1 MIETKEFETE
11 SKQLLNL
18 MINSIYTNKEIF
30 LRELISNAS
39 DAIDKYKYIS
49 LNSKGKYPQK
59 DYEINLALD
68 KKARIITISD
78 NGLGMNKDDLINDL
92 GTIAKSGSKDFVT
105 KFAKATKAATDAK
118 KDDAK
123 KDEQKDAELNII
135 GQFGVGFY
143 SAFMVSKKIDVITK
157 KYDSDKGY
165 KFSSDGVKTY
175 TIEEDNSLKDSGTT
189 IVLYLKDDTDN
200 EDYGN
205 YLEEFTIEDLIK
217 KYSDYIRYPIK
228 MNVTTQKPKLDKDGK
243 EIKDQYDDVVENKT
257 LNSMIPLWKKNKK
270 DVTDEEL
277 NSFYKSKFG
286 DYEDPFASL
295 FINVDGVI
303 SYNALVYIPS
313 HAPYNL
319 YSENYEKGLYL
330 YSKGIFIKEKCKELV
345 PDYLKFIKGVVDSE
359 DFDLNIS
366 REMLQ
371 NSPVLRR
378 INDNIEKKVIEKL
391 KDIESTD
398 FNKYVNFYKNF
409 GDHIKF
415 GIYSSYGQK
424 KDLLV
429 DLLVFHSLNS
439 KDDEFITLKQYKDKM
454 VKDQKNIYYVSGKSL
469 DAIKLLPQLEK
480 YRKQGIDVLFLTEN
494 IDEFALTMMKDYAK
508 VEFKN
513 ITNESSESMST
524 EEKDKITTL
533 EATNKRIIDDLTESL
548 KGKVD
553 KVTFSTKLVDSPVCI
568 TTKDNYSLNMEE
580 TLKNDPSNKNN
591 PDMYKA
597 TKVLEI
603 NPEHELFKAISTLT
617 NDDDI
622 KKYGSILYDE
632 AMLLEGLDVE
642 DKAGFVK
649 NLNELMLKNI
659 KK

>member
-1 MIETKEFETE
+1 MKEVKEFETE

-30 LRELISNAS
+30 LRELVSNAS
-39 DAIDKYKYIS
+39 DAIDKYKYIA
-49 LNSKGKYPQK
+49 LNSNNKYPLK
-59 DYEINLALD
+59 DFSIDISYD
-68 KKARIITISD
+68 KEKRTITIKD
-78 NGLGMNKDDLINDL
+78 NGVGMNKEDLINDL
-92 GTIAKSGSKDFVT
+92 GTIARSGSKDFVN
-105 KFAKATKAATDAK
+105 KFSNAK
-118 KDDAK
+118 KELDKEK
-123 KDEQKDAELNII
+123 KENNQEDLNII

-143 SAFMVSKKIDVITK
+143 SAFMVAKNITVLTK
-157 KYDSDKGY
+157 KYDSNEGF
-165 KFSSDGVKTY
+165 KFESDGVKTY
-175 TIEEDNSLKDSGTT
+175 TIESNDTLKDSGTEIILT
-189 IVLYLKDDTDN
+189 LKDNTDT
-200 EDYGN
+200 EDYDK
-205 YLEEFTIEDLIK
+205 YLNDYEIEELIK

-228 MNVTTQKPKLDKDGK
+228 MEVTTKKEKLDKDGK
-243 EIKDQYDDVVENKT
+243 PIEGEYEDVKEVKT
-257 LNSMIPLWKKNKK
+257 LNSMVPLWKKNKK

-277 NSFYKSKFG
+277 ANFYKSKFN
-286 DYEDPFASL
+286 DYSDPLASL

-303 SYNALVYIPS
+303 SYNALVFIPS

-319 YSENYEKGLYL
+319 YSENYEKGLDL

-391 KDIESTD
+391 KDIEDTD
-398 FNKYVNFYKNF
+398 FKKYIEFFKNF

-415 GIYSSYGQK
+415 GIYSSFGAK
-424 KDLLV
+424 KELLEDLLI
-429 DLLVFHSLNS
+429 FHSLNS
-439 KDDEFITLKQYKDKM
+439 KDDEFITLKQYKEKM
-454 VKDQKNIYYVSGKSL
+454 KEGQKEIYYVSGKSL
-469 DAIKLLPQLEK
+469 EAIKLLPQLEK
-480 YRKQGIDVLFLTEN
+480 YRKLGIDVLLLTQN
-494 IDEFALTMMKDYAK
+494 IDEFALSMMKDYQK

-513 ITNESSESMST
+513 ITNESSEDLSN
-524 EEKDKITTL
+524 EEKDKISTL
-533 EATNKRIIDDLTESL
+533 EAENKRVLDDLGESL

-580 TLKNDPSNKNN
+580 TLKNDPNNKENKVL
-591 PDMYKA
+591 YKA

-603 NPEHELFKAISTLT
+603 NPDHELFKAISKLT

-622 KKYGSILYDE
+622 KKYGALLYDE
-632 AMLLEGLDVE
+632 AMLLEGFDVE
-642 DKAGFVK
+642 DKSAFVK
-649 NLNELMLKNI
+649 NLNDLMLKNI
-659 KK
+659 NK

>member
-1 MIETKEFETE
+1 MKEVKEFETE

-30 LRELISNAS
+30 LRELVSNAS
-39 DAIDKYKYIS
+39 DAIDKYKYIA
-49 LNSKGKYPQK
+49 LNSNNKYPLK
-59 DYEINLALD
+59 DFSIDISYD
-68 KKARIITISD
+68 KEKRTITIKD
-78 NGLGMNKDDLINDL
+78 NGVGMNKEDLINDL
-92 GTIAKSGSKDFVT
+92 GTIARSGSKDFVN
-105 KFAKATKAATDAK
+105 KFSNAK
-118 KDDAK
+118 KELDKEK
-123 KDEQKDAELNII
+123 KENNQEDLNII

-143 SAFMVSKKIDVITK
+143 SAFMVAKNITVLTK
-157 KYDSDKGY
+157 KYDSNEGF
-165 KFSSDGVKTY
+165 KFESDGVKTY
-175 TIEEDNSLKDSGTT
+175 TIESNDTLKDSGTEIILT
-189 IVLYLKDDTDN
+189 LKDNTDT
-200 EDYGN
+200 EDYDK
-205 YLEEFTIEDLIK
+205 YLNDYEIEELIK

-228 MNVTTQKPKLDKDGK
+228 MEVTTKKEKLDKDGK
-243 EIKDQYDDVVENKT
+243 PIEGEYEDVKEVKT
-257 LNSMIPLWKKNKK
+257 LNSMVPLWKKNKK

-277 NSFYKSKFG
+277 ANFYKSKFN
-286 DYEDPFASL
+286 DYSDPLASL

-303 SYNALVYIPS
+303 SYNALVFIPS

-319 YSENYEKGLYL
+319 YSENYEKGLDL

-391 KDIESTD
+391 KDIEDTD
-398 FNKYVNFYKNF
+398 FKKYIEFFKNF

-415 GIYSSYGQK
+415 GIYSSFGAK
-424 KDLLV
+424 KELLEDLLI
-429 DLLVFHSLNS
+429 FHSLNS
-439 KDDEFITLKQYKDKM
+439 KDDEFITLKQYKKKM
-454 VKDQKNIYYVSGKSL
+454 KEGQKEIYYVSGKSL
-469 DAIKLLPQLEK
+469 EAIKLLPQLEK
-480 YRKQGIDVLFLTEN
+480 YRKLGIDVLLLTQN
-494 IDEFALTMMKDYAK
+494 IDEFALSMMKDYQK

-513 ITNESSESMST
+513 ITNESSEDLST
-524 EEKDKITTL
+524 EEKDKISTL
-533 EATNKRIIDDLTESL
+533 EAENKRVLDDLGESL

-580 TLKNDPSNKNN
+580 TLKNDPNNKENK
-591 PDMYKA
+591 DLYKA

-603 NPEHELFKAISTLT
+603 NPDHELFKAISKLT

-622 KKYGSILYDE
+622 KKYGALLYDE
-632 AMLLEGLDVE
+632 AMLLEGFDVE
-642 DKAGFVK
+642 DKSAFVK
-649 NLNELMLKNI
+649 NLNDLMLKNI
-659 KK
+659 NK

>member
-1 MIETKEFETE
+1 MKEVKEFETE

-30 LRELISNAS
+30 LRELVSNAN
-39 DAIDKYKYIS
+39 DAIDKYKYIA
-49 LNSKGKYPQK
+49 LNSNNKYPLK
-59 DYEINLALD
+59 DFSIDISYD
-68 KKARIITISD
+68 KEKRTITIKD
-78 NGLGMNKDDLINDL
+78 NGVGMNKEDLINDL
-92 GTIAKSGSKDFVT
+92 GTIARSGSKDFVN
-105 KFAKATKAATDAK
+105 KFSNAK
-118 KDDAK
+118 KELDKEK
-123 KDEQKDAELNII
+123 KENNQEDLNII

-143 SAFMVSKKIDVITK
+143 SAFMVAKNITVLTK
-157 KYDSDKGY
+157 KYDSNEGF
-165 KFSSDGVKTY
+165 KFESDGVKTY
-175 TIEEDNSLKDSGTT
+175 TIESNDTLKDSGTEIILT
-189 IVLYLKDDTDN
+189 LKDNTDT
-200 EDYGN
+200 EDYDK
-205 YLEEFTIEDLIK
+205 YLNDYEIEELIK

-228 MNVTTQKPKLDKDGK
+228 MEVTTKKEKLDKDGK
-243 EIKDQYDDVVENKT
+243 PIEGEYEDVKEVKT
-257 LNSMIPLWKKNKK
+257 LNSMVPLWKKNKK

-277 NSFYKSKFG
+277 ANFYKSKFN
-286 DYEDPFASL
+286 DYSDPLASL

-303 SYNALVYIPS
+303 SYNALVFIPS

-319 YSENYEKGLYL
+319 YSENYEKGLDL

-391 KDIESTD
+391 KDIEDTD
-398 FNKYVNFYKNF
+398 FKKYIEFFKNF

-415 GIYSSYGQK
+415 GIYSSFGAK
-424 KDLLV
+424 KELLEDLLI
-429 DLLVFHSLNS
+429 FHSLNS
-439 KDDEFITLKQYKDKM
+439 KDDEFITLKQYKEKM
-454 VKDQKNIYYVSGKSL
+454 KEGQKEIYYVSGKSL
-469 DAIKLLPQLEK
+469 EAIKLLPQLEK
-480 YRKQGIDVLFLTEN
+480 YRKLGIDVLLLTQN
-494 IDEFALTMMKDYAK
+494 IDEFALSMMKDYQK

-513 ITNESSESMST
+513 ITNESSEDLSN
-524 EEKDKITTL
+524 EEKDKISTL
-533 EATNKRIIDDLTESL
+533 EAENKRVLDDLGESL

-580 TLKNDPSNKNN
+580 TLKNDPNNKENK
-591 PDMYKA
+591 DLYKA

-603 NPEHELFKAISTLT
+603 NPDHELFKAISKLT

-622 KKYGSILYDE
+622 KKYGALLYDE
-632 AMLLEGLDVE
+632 AMLLEGFDVE
-642 DKAGFVK
+642 DKSAFVK
-649 NLNELMLKNI
+649 NLNDLMLKNI
-659 KK
+659 NK

>member
-1 MIETKEFETE
+1 MKEVKEFETE

-30 LRELISNAS
+30 LRELVSNAS
-39 DAIDKYKYIS
+39 DAIDKYKYIA
-49 LNSKGKYPQK
+49 LNSNNKYPLK
-59 DYEINLALD
+59 DFSIDISYD
-68 KKARIITISD
+68 KEKRTITIKD
-78 NGLGMNKDDLINDL
+78 NGVGMNKEDLINDL
-92 GTIAKSGSKDFVT
+92 GTIARSGSKDFVN
-105 KFAKATKAATDAK
+105 KFSNAK
-118 KDDAK
+118 KELDKEK
-123 KDEQKDAELNII
+123 KENNEEDLNII

-143 SAFMVSKKIDVITK
+143 SAFMVAKNITVLTK
-157 KYDSDKGY
+157 KYDSNEGF
-165 KFSSDGVKTY
+165 KFESDGVKTY
-175 TIEEDNSLKDSGTT
+175 TIESNDTLKDSGTEIILT
-189 IVLYLKDDTDN
+189 LKDNTDT
-200 EDYGN
+200 EDYDK
-205 YLEEFTIEDLIK
+205 YLNDYEIEELIK

-228 MNVTTQKPKLDKDGK
+228 MEVTTKKEKLDKDGK
-243 EIKDQYDDVVENKT
+243 PIEGEYEDVKEVKT
-257 LNSMIPLWKKNKK
+257 LNSMVPLWKKNKK

-277 NSFYKSKFG
+277 ANFYKSKFN
-286 DYEDPFASL
+286 DYSDPLASL

-303 SYNALVYIPS
+303 SYNALVFIPS

-319 YSENYEKGLYL
+319 YSENYEKGLDL

-391 KDIESTD
+391 KDIEDTD
-398 FNKYVNFYKNF
+398 FKKYIEFFKNF

-415 GIYSSYGQK
+415 GIYSSFGAK
-424 KDLLV
+424 KELLEDLLI
-429 DLLVFHSLNS
+429 FHSLNS
-439 KDDEFITLKQYKDKM
+439 KDDEFITLKQYKEKM
-454 VKDQKNIYYVSGKSL
+454 KEGQKEIYYVSGKSL
-469 DAIKLLPQLEK
+469 EAIKLLPQLEK
-480 YRKQGIDVLFLTEN
+480 YRKLGIDVLLLTQN
-494 IDEFALTMMKDYAK
+494 IDEFALSMMKDYQK

-513 ITNESSESMST
+513 ITNESSEDLSN
-524 EEKDKITTL
+524 EEKDKISTL
-533 EATNKRIIDDLTESL
+533 EAENKRVLDDLGESL

-580 TLKNDPSNKNN
+580 TLKNDPNNKENKVL
-591 PDMYKA
+591 YKA

-603 NPEHELFKAISTLT
+603 NPDHELFKAISKLT

-622 KKYGSILYDE
+622 KKYGALLYDE
-632 AMLLEGLDVE
+632 AMLLEGFDVE
-642 DKAGFVK
+642 DKSAFVK
-649 NLNELMLKNI
+649 NLNDLMLKNI
-659 KK
+659 NK

>member
-1 MIETKEFETE
+1 MKEVKEFETE

-30 LRELISNAS
+30 LRELVSNAS
-39 DAIDKYKYIS
+39 DAIDKYKYIA
-49 LNSKGKYPQK
+49 LNSNNKYPLK
-59 DYEINLALD
+59 DFSIDISYD
-68 KKARIITISD
+68 KEKRTITIKD
-78 NGLGMNKDDLINDL
+78 NGVGMNKEDLINDL
-92 GTIAKSGSKDFVT
+92 GTIARSGSKDFVN
-105 KFAKATKAATDAK
+105 KFSNAK
-118 KDDAK
+118 KELDKEK
-123 KDEQKDAELNII
+123 KENNQEDLNII

-143 SAFMVSKKIDVITK
+143 SAFMVAKNITVLTK
-157 KYDSDKGY
+157 KYDSDEGF
-165 KFSSDGVKTY
+165 KFESDGVKTY
-175 TIEEDNSLKDSGTT
+175 TIESNDTLKDSGTEIILT
-189 IVLYLKDDTDN
+189 LKDNTDT
-200 EDYGN
+200 EDYDK
-205 YLEEFTIEDLIK
+205 YLNDYEIEELIK

-228 MNVTTQKPKLDKDGK
+228 MEVTTKKEKLDKDGK
-243 EIKDQYDDVVENKT
+243 PIEGEYEDVKEVKT
-257 LNSMIPLWKKNKK
+257 LNSMVPLWKKNKK

-277 NSFYKSKFG
+277 ANFYKSKFN
-286 DYEDPFASL
+286 DYSDPLASL

-303 SYNALVYIPS
+303 SYNALVFIPS

-319 YSENYEKGLYL
+319 YSENYEKGLDL

-391 KDIESTD
+391 KDIEDTD
-398 FNKYVNFYKNF
+398 FKKYIEFFKNF

-415 GIYSSYGQK
+415 GIYSSFGAK
-424 KDLLV
+424 KELLEDLLI
-429 DLLVFHSLNS
+429 FHSLNS
-439 KDDEFITLKQYKDKM
+439 KDDEFITLKQYKKKM
-454 VKDQKNIYYVSGKSL
+454 KEGQKEIYYVSGKSL
-469 DAIKLLPQLEK
+469 EAIKLLPQLEK
-480 YRKQGIDVLFLTEN
+480 YRKLGIDVLLLTQN
-494 IDEFALTMMKDYAK
+494 IDEFALSMMKDYQK

-513 ITNESSESMST
+513 ITNESSEDLST
-524 EEKDKITTL
+524 EEKDKISTL
-533 EATNKRIIDDLTESL
+533 EAENKRVLDDLGESL

-580 TLKNDPSNKNN
+580 TLKNDPNNKENK
-591 PDMYKA
+591 DLYKA

-603 NPEHELFKAISTLT
+603 NPDHELFKAISKLT

-622 KKYGSILYDE
+622 KKYGALLYDE
-632 AMLLEGLDVE
+632 AMLLEGFDVE
-642 DKAGFVK
+642 DKSAFVK
-649 NLNELMLKNI
+649 NLNDLMLKNI
-659 KK
+659 NK

>member
-1 MIETKEFETE
+1 MKEVKEFETE

-30 LRELISNAS
+30 LRELVSNAS
-39 DAIDKYKYIS
+39 DAIDKYKYIA
-49 LNSKGKYPQK
+49 LNSNNKYPLK
-59 DYEINLALD
+59 DFSIDISYD
-68 KKARIITISD
+68 KEKRTITIKD
-78 NGLGMNKDDLINDL
+78 NGVGMNKEDLINDL
-92 GTIAKSGSKDFVT
+92 GTIARSGSKDFVN
-105 KFAKATKAATDAK
+105 KFSNAK
-118 KDDAK
+118 KELDKEK
-123 KDEQKDAELNII
+123 KENNQEDLNII

-143 SAFMVSKKIDVITK
+143 SAFMVAKNITVLTK
-157 KYDSDKGY
+157 KYDSNEGF
-165 KFSSDGVKTY
+165 KFESDGVKTY
-175 TIEEDNSLKDSGTT
+175 TIESNDTLKDSGTEIILT
-189 IVLYLKDDTDN
+189 LKDNTDT
-200 EDYGN
+200 EDYDK
-205 YLEEFTIEDLIK
+205 YLNDYEIEELIK

-228 MNVTTQKPKLDKDGK
+228 MEVTTKKEKLDKDGK
-243 EIKDQYDDVVENKT
+243 PIEGEYEDVKEVKT
-257 LNSMIPLWKKNKK
+257 LNSMVPLWKKNKK

-277 NSFYKSKFG
+277 ANFYKSKFN
-286 DYEDPFASL
+286 DYSDPLASL

-303 SYNALVYIPS
+303 SYNALVFIPS

-319 YSENYEKGLYL
+319 YSENYEKGLDL

-391 KDIESTD
+391 KDIEDTD
-398 FNKYVNFYKNF
+398 FKKYIEFFKNF

-415 GIYSSYGQK
+415 GIYSSFGAK
-424 KDLLV
+424 KELLEDLLI
-429 DLLVFHSLNS
+429 FHSLNS
-439 KDDEFITLKQYKDKM
+439 KDDEFITLKQYKEKM
-454 VKDQKNIYYVSGKSL
+454 KEGQKEIYYVSGKSL
-469 DAIKLLPQLEK
+469 EAIKLLPQLEK
-480 YRKQGIDVLFLTEN
+480 YRKLGIDVLLLTQN
-494 IDEFALTMMKDYAK
+494 IDEFALSMMKDYQK

-513 ITNESSESMST
+513 ITNESSEDLSN
-524 EEKDKITTL
+524 EEKDKISTL
-533 EATNKRIIDDLTESL
+533 EAENKRVLDDLGESL

-580 TLKNDPSNKNN
+580 TLKNDPNNKENK
-591 PDMYKA
+591 DLYKA

-603 NPEHELFKAISTLT
+603 NPDHELFKAISKLT

-622 KKYGSILYDE
+622 KKYGALLYDE
-632 AMLLEGLDVE
+632 AMLLEGFDVE
-642 DKAGFVK
+642 DKSAFVK
-649 NLNELMLKNI
+649 NLNDLMLKNI
-659 KK
+659 NK

>member
-1 MIETKEFETE
+1 MKEVKEFETE

-30 LRELISNAS
+30 LRELVSNAS
-39 DAIDKYKYIS
+39 DAIDKYKYIA
-49 LNSKGKYPQK
+49 LNSNNKYPLK
-59 DYEINLALD
+59 DFSIDISYD
-68 KKARIITISD
+68 KEKRTITIKD
-78 NGLGMNKDDLINDL
+78 NGVGMNKEDLINDL
-92 GTIAKSGSKDFVT
+92 GTIARSGSKDFVN
-105 KFAKATKAATDAK
+105 KFSNAK
-118 KDDAK
+118 KELDKEK
-123 KDEQKDAELNII
+123 KENNEEDLNII

-143 SAFMVSKKIDVITK
+143 SAFMVAKNITVLTK
-157 KYDSDKGY
+157 KYDSNEGF
-165 KFSSDGVKTY
+165 KFESDGVKTY
-175 TIEEDNSLKDSGTT
+175 TIESNDTLKDSGTEIILT
-189 IVLYLKDDTDN
+189 LKDNTDT
-200 EDYGN
+200 EDYDK
-205 YLEEFTIEDLIK
+205 YLNDYEIEELIK

-228 MNVTTQKPKLDKDGK
+228 MEVTTKKEKLDKDGK
-243 EIKDQYDDVVENKT
+243 PIEGEYEDVKEVKT
-257 LNSMIPLWKKNKK
+257 LNSMVPLWKKNKK

-277 NSFYKSKFG
+277 ANFYKSKFN
-286 DYEDPFASL
+286 DYSDPLASL

-303 SYNALVYIPS
+303 SYNALVFIPS

-319 YSENYEKGLYL
+319 YSENYEKGLDL

-391 KDIESTD
+391 KDIEDTD
-398 FNKYVNFYKNF
+398 FKKYIEFFKNF

-415 GIYSSYGQK
+415 GIYSSFGAK
-424 KDLLV
+424 KELLEDLLI
-429 DLLVFHSLNS
+429 FHSLNS
-439 KDDEFITLKQYKDKM
+439 KDDEFITLKQYKEKM
-454 VKDQKNIYYVSGKSL
+454 KEGQKEIYYVSGKSL
-469 DAIKLLPQLEK
+469 EAIKLLPQLEK
-480 YRKQGIDVLFLTEN
+480 YRKLGIDVLLLTQN
-494 IDEFALTMMKDYAK
+494 IDEFALSMMKDYQK

-513 ITNESSESMST
+513 ITNESSEDLST
-524 EEKDKITTL
+524 EEKDKISTL
-533 EATNKRIIDDLTESL
+533 EAENKRVLDDLGESL

-580 TLKNDPSNKNN
+580 TLKNDPNNKENK
-591 PDMYKA
+591 DLYKA

-603 NPEHELFKAISTLT
+603 NPDHELFKAISKLT

-622 KKYGSILYDE
+622 KKYGALLYDE
-632 AMLLEGLDVE
+632 AMLLEGFDVE
-642 DKAGFVK
+642 DKSAFVK
-649 NLNELMLKNI
+649 NLNDLMLKNI
-659 KK
+659 NK

>member
-1 MIETKEFETE
+1 MKEVKEFETE

-30 LRELISNAS
+30 LRELVSNAS
-39 DAIDKYKYIS
+39 DAIDKYKYIA
-49 LNSKGKYPQK
+49 LNSNNKYPLK
-59 DYEINLALD
+59 DFSIDISYD
-68 KKARIITISD
+68 KEKRTITIKD
-78 NGLGMNKDDLINDL
+78 NGVGMNKEDLINDL
-92 GTIAKSGSKDFVT
+92 GTIARSGSKDFVN
-105 KFAKATKAATDAK
+105 KFSNAK
-118 KDDAK
+118 KELDKEK
-123 KDEQKDAELNII
+123 KENNQEDLNII

-143 SAFMVSKKIDVITK
+143 SAFMVAKNITVLTK
-157 KYDSDKGY
+157 KYDSDEGF
-165 KFSSDGVKTY
+165 KFESDGVKTY
-175 TIEEDNSLKDSGTT
+175 TIESNDTLKDSGTEIILT
-189 IVLYLKDDTDN
+189 LKDNTDT
-200 EDYGN
+200 EDYDK
-205 YLEEFTIEDLIK
+205 YLNDYEIEELIK

-228 MNVTTQKPKLDKDGK
+228 MEVTTKKEKLDKDGK
-243 EIKDQYDDVVENKT
+243 PIEGEYEDVKEVKT
-257 LNSMIPLWKKNKK
+257 LNSMVPLWKKNKK

-277 NSFYKSKFG
+277 ANFYKSKFN
-286 DYEDPFASL
+286 DYSDPLASL

-303 SYNALVYIPS
+303 SYNALVFIPS

-319 YSENYEKGLYL
+319 YSENYEKGLDL

-391 KDIESTD
+391 KDIEDTD
-398 FNKYVNFYKNF
+398 FKKYIEFFKNF

-415 GIYSSYGQK
+415 GIYSSFGAK
-424 KDLLV
+424 KELLEDLLI
-429 DLLVFHSLNS
+429 FHSLNS
-439 KDDEFITLKQYKDKM
+439 KDDEFITLKQYKKKM
-454 VKDQKNIYYVSGKSL
+454 KEGQKEIYYVSGKSL
-469 DAIKLLPQLEK
+469 EAIKLLPQLEK
-480 YRKQGIDVLFLTEN
+480 YRKLGIDVLLLTQN
-494 IDEFALTMMKDYAK
+494 IDEFALSMMKDYQK

-513 ITNESSESMST
+513 ITNESSEDLSN
-524 EEKDKITTL
+524 EEKDKISTL
-533 EATNKRIIDDLTESL
+533 EAENKRVLDDLGESL

-580 TLKNDPSNKNN
+580 TLKNDPNNKENK
-591 PDMYKA
+591 DLYKA

-603 NPEHELFKAISTLT
+603 NPDHELFKAISKLT

-622 KKYGSILYDE
+622 KKYGALLYDE
-632 AMLLEGLDVE
+632 AMLLEGFDVE
-642 DKAGFVK
+642 DKSAFVK
-649 NLNELMLKNI
+649 NLNDLMLKNI
-659 KK
+659 NK

>member
-1 MIETKEFETE
+1 MKEVKEFETE

-30 LRELISNAS
+30 LRELVSNAS
-39 DAIDKYKYIS
+39 DAIDKYKYIA
-49 LNSKGKYPQK
+49 LNSNNKYPLK
-59 DYEINLALD
+59 DFSIDISYD
-68 KKARIITISD
+68 KEKRTITIKD
-78 NGLGMNKDDLINDL
+78 NGVGMNKEDLINDL
-92 GTIAKSGSKDFVT
+92 GTIARSGSKDFVN
-105 KFAKATKAATDAK
+105 KFSNAK
-118 KDDAK
+118 KELDKEK
-123 KDEQKDAELNII
+123 KENNEEDLNII

-143 SAFMVSKKIDVITK
+143 SAFMVAKNITVLTK
-157 KYDSDKGY
+157 KYDSNEGF
-165 KFSSDGVKTY
+165 KFESDGVKTY
-175 TIEEDNSLKDSGTT
+175 TIESNDTLKDSGTEIILT
-189 IVLYLKDDTDN
+189 LKDNTDT
-200 EDYGN
+200 EDYDK
-205 YLEEFTIEDLIK
+205 YLNDYEIEELIK

-228 MNVTTQKPKLDKDGK
+228 MEVTTKKEKLDKDGK
-243 EIKDQYDDVVENKT
+243 PIEGEYEDVKEVKT
-257 LNSMIPLWKKNKK
+257 LNSMVPLWKKNKK

-277 NSFYKSKFG
+277 ANFYKSKFN
-286 DYEDPFASL
+286 DYSDPLASL

-303 SYNALVYIPS
+303 SYNALVFIPS

-319 YSENYEKGLYL
+319 YSENYEKGLDL

-391 KDIESTD
+391 KDIEDTD
-398 FNKYVNFYKNF
+398 FKKYIEFFKNF

-415 GIYSSYGQK
+415 GIYSSFGAK
-424 KDLLV
+424 KELLEDLLI
-429 DLLVFHSLNS
+429 FHSLNS
-439 KDDEFITLKQYKDKM
+439 KDDEFITLKQYKEKM
-454 VKDQKNIYYVSGKSL
+454 KEGQKEIYYVSGKSL
-469 DAIKLLPQLEK
+469 EAIKLLPQLEK
-480 YRKQGIDVLFLTEN
+480 YRKLGIDVLLLTQN
-494 IDEFALTMMKDYAK
+494 IDEFALSMMKDYQK

-513 ITNESSESMST
+513 ITNESSEDLSN
-524 EEKDKITTL
+524 EEKDKISTL
-533 EATNKRIIDDLTESL
+533 EAENKRVLDDLGESL

-580 TLKNDPSNKNN
+580 TLKNDPNNKENK
-591 PDMYKA
+591 DLYKA

-603 NPEHELFKAISTLT
+603 NPDHELFKAISKLT

-622 KKYGSILYDE
+622 KKYGALLYDE
-632 AMLLEGLDVE
+632 AMLLEGFDVE
-642 DKAGFVK
+642 DKSAFVK
-649 NLNELMLKNI
+649 NLNDLMLKNI
-659 KK
+659 NK

>member
-1 MIETKEFETE
+1 MKEVKEFETE

-30 LRELISNAS
+30 LRELVSNAS
-39 DAIDKYKYIS
+39 DAIDKYKYIA
-49 LNSKGKYPQK
+49 LNSNNKYPLK
-59 DYEINLALD
+59 DFSIDISYD
-68 KKARIITISD
+68 KEKRTITIKD
-78 NGLGMNKDDLINDL
+78 NGVGMNKEDLINDL
-92 GTIAKSGSKDFVT
+92 GTIARSGSKDFVN
-105 KFAKATKAATDAK
+105 KFSNAK
-118 KDDAK
+118 KELDKEK
-123 KDEQKDAELNII
+123 KENNQEDLNII

-143 SAFMVSKKIDVITK
+143 SAFMVAKNITVLTK
-157 KYDSDKGY
+157 KYDSDEGF
-165 KFSSDGVKTY
+165 KFESDGVKTY
-175 TIEEDNSLKDSGTT
+175 TIESNDTLKDSGTEIILT
-189 IVLYLKDDTDN
+189 LKDNTDT
-200 EDYGN
+200 EDYDK
-205 YLEEFTIEDLIK
+205 YLNDYEIEELIK

-228 MNVTTQKPKLDKDGK
+228 MEVTTKKEKLDKDGK
-243 EIKDQYDDVVENKT
+243 PIEGEYEDVKEVKT
-257 LNSMIPLWKKNKK
+257 LNSMVPLWKKNKK

-277 NSFYKSKFG
+277 ANFYKSKFN
-286 DYEDPFASL
+286 DYSDPLTSL

-303 SYNALVYIPS
+303 SYNALVFIPS

-319 YSENYEKGLYL
+319 YSENYEKGLDL

-391 KDIESTD
+391 KDIEDTD
-398 FNKYVNFYKNF
+398 FKKYIEFFKNF

-415 GIYSSYGQK
+415 GIYSSFGAK
-424 KDLLV
+424 KELLEDLLI
-429 DLLVFHSLNS
+429 FHSLNS
-439 KDDEFITLKQYKDKM
+439 KDDEFITLKQYKEKM
-454 VKDQKNIYYVSGKSL
+454 KEGQKEIYYVSGKSL
-469 DAIKLLPQLEK
+469 EAIKLLPQLEK
-480 YRKQGIDVLFLTEN
+480 YRKLGIDVLLLTQN
-494 IDEFALTMMKDYAK
+494 IDEFALSMMKDYQK

-513 ITNESSESMST
+513 ITNESSEDLSN
-524 EEKDKITTL
+524 EEKDKISTL
-533 EATNKRIIDDLTESL
+533 EAENKRVLDDLGESL

-580 TLKNDPSNKNN
+580 TLKNDPNNKENK
-591 PDMYKA
+591 DLYKA

-603 NPEHELFKAISTLT
+603 NPDHELFKAISKLT

-622 KKYGSILYDE
+622 KKYGALLYDE
-632 AMLLEGLDVE
+632 AMLLEGFDVE
-642 DKAGFVK
+642 DKSAFVK
-649 NLNELMLKNI
+649 NLNDLMLKNI
-659 KK
+659 NK

>member
-1 MIETKEFETE
+1 MKEVKEFETE

-30 LRELISNAS
+30 LRELVSNAS
-39 DAIDKYKYIS
+39 DAIDKYKYIA
-49 LNSKGKYPQK
+49 LNSNNKYPLK
-59 DYEINLALD
+59 DFSIDISYD
-68 KKARIITISD
+68 KEKRTITIKD
-78 NGLGMNKDDLINDL
+78 NGVGMNKEDLINDL
-92 GTIAKSGSKDFVT
+92 GTIARSGSKDFVN
-105 KFAKATKAATDAK
+105 KFSNAK
-118 KDDAK
+118 KELDKEK
-123 KDEQKDAELNII
+123 KENNQEDLNII

-143 SAFMVSKKIDVITK
+143 SAFMVAKNITVLTK
-157 KYDSDKGY
+157 KYDSDEGF
-165 KFSSDGVKTY
+165 KFESDGVKTY
-175 TIEEDNSLKDSGTT
+175 TIESNETLKDSGTEIILT
-189 IVLYLKDDTDN
+189 LKDNTDT
-200 EDYGN
+200 EDYDK
-205 YLEEFTIEDLIK
+205 YLNDYEIEELIK

-228 MNVTTQKPKLDKDGK
+228 MEVTTKKEKLDKDGK
-243 EIKDQYDDVVENKT
+243 PIEGEYEDVKEVKT
-257 LNSMIPLWKKNKK
+257 LNSMVPLWKKNKK

-277 NSFYKSKFG
+277 ANFYKSKFN
-286 DYEDPFASL
+286 DYSDPLASL

-303 SYNALVYIPS
+303 SYNALVFIPS

-319 YSENYEKGLYL
+319 YSENYEKGLDL

-391 KDIESTD
+391 KDIEDTD
-398 FNKYVNFYKNF
+398 FKKYIEFFKNF

-415 GIYSSYGQK
+415 GIYSSFGAK
-424 KDLLV
+424 KELLEDLLI
-429 DLLVFHSLNS
+429 FHSLNS
-439 KDDEFITLKQYKDKM
+439 KDDEFITLKQYKEKM
-454 VKDQKNIYYVSGKSL
+454 KEGQKEIYYVSGKSL
-469 DAIKLLPQLEK
+469 EAIKLLPQLEK
-480 YRKQGIDVLFLTEN
+480 YRKLGIDVLLLTQN
-494 IDEFALTMMKDYAK
+494 IDEFALSMMKDYQK

-513 ITNESSESMST
+513 ITNESSEDLSN
-524 EEKDKITTL
+524 EEKDKISTL
-533 EATNKRIIDDLTESL
+533 EAENKRVLDDLGESL

-580 TLKNDPSNKNN
+580 TLKNDPNNKENK
-591 PDMYKA
+591 DLYKA

-603 NPEHELFKAISTLT
+603 NPDHELFKAISKLT

-622 KKYGSILYDE
+622 KKYGALLYDE
-632 AMLLEGLDVE
+632 AMLLEGFDVE
-642 DKAGFVK
+642 DKSAFVK
-649 NLNELMLKNI
+649 NLNDLMLKNI
-659 KK
+659 NK

>member
-1 MIETKEFETE
+1 MKEVKEFETE

-30 LRELISNAS
+30 LRELVSNAS
-39 DAIDKYKYIS
+39 DAIDKYKYIA
-49 LNSKGKYPQK
+49 LNSNNKYPLK
-59 DYEINLALD
+59 DFSIDISYD
-68 KKARIITISD
+68 KEKRTITIKD
-78 NGLGMNKDDLINDL
+78 NGVGMNKEDLINDL
-92 GTIAKSGSKDFVT
+92 GTIARSGSKDFVN
-105 KFAKATKAATDAK
+105 KFSNAK
-118 KDDAK
+118 KELDKEK
-123 KDEQKDAELNII
+123 KENNQEDLNII

-143 SAFMVSKKIDVITK
+143 SAFMVAKNITVLTK
-157 KYDSDKGY
+157 KYDSDEGF
-165 KFSSDGVKTY
+165 KFESDGVKTY
-175 TIEEDNSLKDSGTT
+175 TIESNDTLKDSGTEIILT
-189 IVLYLKDDTDN
+189 LKDNTDT
-200 EDYGN
+200 EDYDK
-205 YLEEFTIEDLIK
+205 YLNDYEIEELIK

-228 MNVTTQKPKLDKDGK
+228 MEVTTKKEKLDKDGK
-243 EIKDQYDDVVENKT
+243 PIEGEYEDVKEVKT
-257 LNSMIPLWKKNKK
+257 LNSMVPLWKKNKK

-277 NSFYKSKFG
+277 ANFYKSKFN
-286 DYEDPFASL
+286 DYSDPLTSL

-303 SYNALVYIPS
+303 SYNALVFIPS

-319 YSENYEKGLYL
+319 YSENYEKGLDL

-391 KDIESTD
+391 KDIEDTD
-398 FNKYVNFYKNF
+398 FKKYIEFFKNF

-415 GIYSSYGQK
+415 GIYSSFGAK
-424 KDLLV
+424 KELLEDLLI
-429 DLLVFHSLNS
+429 FHSLNS
-439 KDDEFITLKQYKDKM
+439 KDDEFITLKQYKEKM
-454 VKDQKNIYYVSGKSL
+454 KEGQKEIYYVSGKSL
-469 DAIKLLPQLEK
+469 EAIKLLPQLEK
-480 YRKQGIDVLFLTEN
+480 YRKLGIDVLLLTQN
-494 IDEFALTMMKDYAK
+494 IDEFALSMMKDYQK

-513 ITNESSESMST
+513 ITNESSEDLST
-524 EEKDKITTL
+524 EEKDKISTL
-533 EATNKRIIDDLTESL
+533 EAENKRVLDDLGESL

-580 TLKNDPSNKNN
+580 TLKNDPNNKENK
-591 PDMYKA
+591 DLYKA

-603 NPEHELFKAISTLT
+603 NPDHELFKAISKLT

-622 KKYGSILYDE
+622 KKYGALLYDE
-632 AMLLEGLDVE
+632 AMLLEGFDVE
-642 DKAGFVK
+642 DKSAFVK
-649 NLNELMLKNI
+649 NLNDLMLKNI
-659 KK
+659 NK

>member
-1 MIETKEFETE
+1 MKEVKEFETE

-30 LRELISNAS
+30 LRELVSNAS
-39 DAIDKYKYIS
+39 DAIDKYKYIA
-49 LNSKGKYPQK
+49 LNSNNKYPLK
-59 DYEINLALD
+59 DFSIDISYD
-68 KKARIITISD
+68 KEKRTITIKD
-78 NGLGMNKDDLINDL
+78 NGVGMNKEDLINDL
-92 GTIAKSGSKDFVT
+92 GTIARSGSKDFVN
-105 KFAKATKAATDAK
+105 KFSNAK
-118 KDDAK
+118 KELDKEK
-123 KDEQKDAELNII
+123 KENNQEDLNII

-143 SAFMVSKKIDVITK
+143 SAFMVAKNITVLTK
-157 KYDSDKGY
+157 KYDSNEGF
-165 KFSSDGVKTY
+165 KFESDGVKTY
-175 TIEEDNSLKDSGTT
+175 TIESNDTLKDSGTEIILT
-189 IVLYLKDDTDN
+189 LKDNTDT
-200 EDYGN
+200 EDYDK
-205 YLEEFTIEDLIK
+205 YLNDYEIEELIK

-228 MNVTTQKPKLDKDGK
+228 MEVTTKKEKLDKDGK
-243 EIKDQYDDVVENKT
+243 PIEGEYEDVKEVKT
-257 LNSMIPLWKKNKK
+257 LNSMVPLWKKNKK

-277 NSFYKSKFG
+277 ANFYKSKFN
-286 DYEDPFASL
+286 DYSDPLASL

-303 SYNALVYIPS
+303 SYNALVFIPS

-319 YSENYEKGLYL
+319 YSENYEKGLDL

-391 KDIESTD
+391 KDIEDTD
-398 FNKYVNFYKNF
+398 FKKYIEFFKNF

-415 GIYSSYGQK
+415 GIYSSFGAK
-424 KDLLV
+424 KELLEDLLI
-429 DLLVFHSLNS
+429 FHSLNS
-439 KDDEFITLKQYKDKM
+439 KDDEFITLKQYKEKM
-454 VKDQKNIYYVSGKSL
+454 KEGQKEIYYVSGKSL
-469 DAIKLLPQLEK
+469 EAIKLLPQLEK
-480 YRKQGIDVLFLTEN
+480 YRKLGIDVLLLTQN
-494 IDEFALTMMKDYAK
+494 IDEFALSMMKDYQK

-513 ITNESSESMST
+513 ITNESSEDLSN
-524 EEKDKITTL
+524 EEKDKISTL
-533 EATNKRIIDDLTESL
+533 EAENKRVLDDLGESL

-580 TLKNDPSNKNN
+580 TLKNDPNNKENK
-591 PDMYKA
+591 DLYKA

-603 NPEHELFKAISTLT
+603 NPDHELFKAISKLT

-622 KKYGSILYDE
+622 KKYGALLYDE
-632 AMLLEGLDVE
+632 AMLLEGFDVE
-642 DKAGFVK
+642 DKSAFVK
-649 NLNELMLKNI
+649 NLNDLMLKNLSLI
-659 KK
+659 HI

>member
-1 MIETKEFETE
+1 MKEVKEFETE

-30 LRELISNAS
+30 LRELVSNAS
-39 DAIDKYKYIS
+39 DAIDKYKYIA
-49 LNSKGKYPQK
+49 LNSNNKYPLK
-59 DYEINLALD
+59 DFSIDISYD
-68 KKARIITISD
+68 KEKRTITIKD
-78 NGLGMNKDDLINDL
+78 NGVGMNKEDLINDL
-92 GTIAKSGSKDFVT
+92 GTIARSGSKDFVN
-105 KFAKATKAATDAK
+105 KFSNAK
-118 KDDAK
+118 KELDKEK
-123 KDEQKDAELNII
+123 KENNQENLNII

-143 SAFMVSKKIDVITK
+143 SAFMVAKNITVLTK
-157 KYDSDKGY
+157 KYDSNEGF
-165 KFSSDGVKTY
+165 KFESDGVKTY
-175 TIEEDNSLKDSGTT
+175 TIESNDTLKDSGTEIILT
-189 IVLYLKDDTDN
+189 LKDNTDT
-200 EDYGN
+200 EDYDK
-205 YLEEFTIEDLIK
+205 YLNDYEIEELIK

-228 MNVTTQKPKLDKDGK
+228 MEVTTKKEKLDKDGK
-243 EIKDQYDDVVENKT
+243 PIEGEYEDVKEVKT
-257 LNSMIPLWKKNKK
+257 LNSMVPLWKKNKK

-277 NSFYKSKFG
+277 ANFYKSKFN
-286 DYEDPFASL
+286 DYSDPLASL

-303 SYNALVYIPS
+303 SYNALVFIPS

-319 YSENYEKGLYL
+319 YSENYEKGLDL

-391 KDIESTD
+391 KDIEDTD
-398 FNKYVNFYKNF
+398 FKKYIEFFKNF

-415 GIYSSYGQK
+415 GIYSSFGAK
-424 KDLLV
+424 KELLEDLLI
-429 DLLVFHSLNS
+429 FHSLNS
-439 KDDEFITLKQYKDKM
+439 KDDEFITLKQYKEKM
-454 VKDQKNIYYVSGKSL
+454 KEGQKEIYYVSGKSL
-469 DAIKLLPQLEK
+469 EAIKLLPQLEK
-480 YRKQGIDVLFLTEN
+480 YRKLGIDVLLLTQN
-494 IDEFALTMMKDYAK
+494 IDEFALSMMKDYQK

-513 ITNESSESMST
+513 ITNESSEDLSN
-524 EEKDKITTL
+524 EEKDKISTL
-533 EATNKRIIDDLTESL
+533 EAENKRVLDDLGESL

-580 TLKNDPSNKNN
+580 TLKNDPNNKENK
-591 PDMYKA
+591 DLYKA

-603 NPEHELFKAISTLT
+603 NPDHELFKAISKLT

-622 KKYGSILYDE
+622 KKYGALLYDE
-632 AMLLEGLDVE
+632 AMLLEGFDVE
-642 DKAGFVK
+642 DKSAFVK
-649 NLNELMLKNI
+649 NLNDLMLKNI
-659 KK
+659 NK

>member
-1 MIETKEFETE
+1 MKEVKEFETE

-30 LRELISNAS
+30 LRELVSNAS
-39 DAIDKYKYIS
+39 DAIDKYKYIA
-49 LNSKGKYPQK
+49 LNSNNKYPLK
-59 DYEINLALD
+59 DFSIDISYD
-68 KKARIITISD
+68 KEKRTITIKD
-78 NGLGMNKDDLINDL
+78 NGVGMNKEDLINDL
-92 GTIAKSGSKDFVT
+92 GTIARSGSKDFVN
-105 KFAKATKAATDAK
+105 KFSNAK
-118 KDDAK
+118 KELDKEK
-123 KDEQKDAELNII
+123 KENNQEDLNII

-143 SAFMVSKKIDVITK
+143 SAFMVAKNITVLTK
-157 KYDSDKGY
+157 KYDSNEGF
-165 KFSSDGVKTY
+165 KFESDGVKTY
-175 TIEEDNSLKDSGTT
+175 TIESNDTLKDSGTEIILT
-189 IVLYLKDDTDN
+189 LKDNTDT
-200 EDYGN
+200 EDYDK
-205 YLEEFTIEDLIK
+205 YLNDYEIEELIK

-228 MNVTTQKPKLDKDGK
+228 MEVTTKKEKLDKDGK
-243 EIKDQYDDVVENKT
+243 PIEGEYEDVKEVKT
-257 LNSMIPLWKKNKK
+257 LNSMVPLWKKNKK

-277 NSFYKSKFG
+277 ANFYKSKFN
-286 DYEDPFASL
+286 DYSDPLASL

-303 SYNALVYIPS
+303 SYNALVFIPS

-319 YSENYEKGLYL
+319 YSENYEKGLDL

-391 KDIESTD
+391 KDIEDTD
-398 FNKYVNFYKNF
+398 FKKYIEFFKNF

-415 GIYSSYGQK
+415 GIYSSFGAK
-424 KDLLV
+424 KELLEDLLI
-429 DLLVFHSLNS
+429 FHSLNS
-439 KDDEFITLKQYKDKM
+439 KDDEFITLKQYKEKM
-454 VKDQKNIYYVSGKSL
+454 KEGQKEIYYVSGKSL
-469 DAIKLLPQLEK
+469 EAIKLLPQLEK
-480 YRKQGIDVLFLTEN
+480 YRKLGIDVLLLTQN
-494 IDEFALTMMKDYAK
+494 IDEFALSMMKDYQK

-513 ITNESSESMST
+513 ITNESSEDLST
-524 EEKDKITTL
+524 EEKDKISTL
-533 EATNKRIIDDLTESL
+533 EAENKRVLDDLGESL

-580 TLKNDPSNKNN
+580 TLKNDPNNKENK
-591 PDMYKA
+591 DLYKA

-603 NPEHELFKAISTLT
+603 NPDHELFKAISKLT

-622 KKYGSILYDE
+622 KKYGALLYDE
-632 AMLLEGLDVE
+632 AMLLEGFDVE
-642 DKAGFVK
+642 DKSAFVK
-649 NLNELMLKNI
+649 NLNDLMLKNI
-659 KK
+659 NK

>member
-1 MIETKEFETE
+1 MKEVKEFETE

-30 LRELISNAS
+30 LRELVSNAS
-39 DAIDKYKYIS
+39 DAIDKYKYIA
-49 LNSKGKYPQK
+49 LNSNNKYPLK
-59 DYEINLALD
+59 DFSIDISYD
-68 KKARIITISD
+68 KEKRTITIKD
-78 NGLGMNKDDLINDL
+78 NGVGMNKEDLINDL
-92 GTIAKSGSKDFVT
+92 GTIARSGSKDFVN
-105 KFAKATKAATDAK
+105 KFSNAK
-118 KDDAK
+118 KELDKEK
-123 KDEQKDAELNII
+123 KENNQEDLNII

-143 SAFMVSKKIDVITK
+143 SAFMVAKNITVLTK
-157 KYDSDKGY
+157 KYDSNEGF
-165 KFSSDGVKTY
+165 KFESDGVKIY
-175 TIEEDNSLKDSGTT
+175 TIESNDTLKDSGTEIILT
-189 IVLYLKDDTDN
+189 LKDNTDT
-200 EDYGN
+200 EDYDK
-205 YLEEFTIEDLIK
+205 YLNDYEIEELIK

-228 MNVTTQKPKLDKDGK
+228 MEVTTKKEKLDKDGK
-243 EIKDQYDDVVENKT
+243 PIEGEYEDVKEVKT
-257 LNSMIPLWKKNKK
+257 LNSMVPLWKKNKK

-277 NSFYKSKFG
+277 ANFYKSKFN
-286 DYEDPFASL
+286 DYSDPLASL

-303 SYNALVYIPS
+303 SYNALVFIPS

-319 YSENYEKGLYL
+319 YSENYEKGLDL

-391 KDIESTD
+391 KDIEDTD
-398 FNKYVNFYKNF
+398 FKKYIEFFKNF

-415 GIYSSYGQK
+415 GIYSSFGAK
-424 KDLLV
+424 KELLEDLLI
-429 DLLVFHSLNS
+429 FHSLNS
-439 KDDEFITLKQYKDKM
+439 KDDEFITLKQYKEKM
-454 VKDQKNIYYVSGKSL
+454 KEGQKEIYYVSGKSL
-469 DAIKLLPQLEK
+469 EAIKLLPQLEK
-480 YRKQGIDVLFLTEN
+480 YRKLGIDVLLLTQN
-494 IDEFALTMMKDYAK
+494 IDEFALSMMKDYQK

-513 ITNESSESMST
+513 ITNESSEDLSN
-524 EEKDKITTL
+524 EEKDKISTL
-533 EATNKRIIDDLTESL
+533 EAENKRVLDDLGESL

-580 TLKNDPSNKNN
+580 TLKNDPNNKENK
-591 PDMYKA
+591 DLYKA

-603 NPEHELFKAISTLT
+603 NPDHELFKAISKLT

-622 KKYGSILYDE
+622 KKYGALLYDE
-632 AMLLEGLDVE
+632 AMLLEGFDVE
-642 DKAGFVK
+642 DKSAFVK
-649 NLNELMLKNI
+649 NLNDLMLKNI
-659 KK
+659 NK

>member
-1 MIETKEFETE
+1 MKETKEFATE
-11 SKQLLNL
+11 SKELLQL
-18 MINSIYTNKEIF
+18 MINSIYTNKDIF

-39 DAIDKYKYIS
+39 DAIDKYRYIS
-49 LNSKGKYPQK
+49 LSGDANYPTI
-59 DYEINLALD
+59 DHAINL
-68 KKARIITISD
+68 KINKADRSLSIED
-78 NGLGMNKDDLINDL
+78 NGIGMSKAELVQDL
-92 GTIAKSGSKDFVT
+92 GTIAKSGSKDFAK
-105 KFAKATKAATDAK
+105 KFKDAK
-118 KDDAK
+118 EKQDMA
-123 KDEQKDAELNII
+123 II
-135 GQFGVGFY
+135 GQFGVGCY
-143 SAFMVSKKIDVITK
+143 RAFMLADKVTVLTK
-157 KYDSDKGY
+157 KPGEKNAYLFTSDRVKYYTVEDATKEGNGTIITIYFKKNADDEDYDQYLES
-165 KFSSDGVKTY
+165 Y
-175 TIEEDNSLKDSGTT
+175 TIENL
-189 IVLYLKDDTDN
+189 V
-200 EDYGN
+200 
-205 YLEEFTIEDLIK
+205 K

-228 MNVTTQKPKLDKDGK
+228 MDVTTSKPVLDKDGK
-243 EIKDQYDDVVENKT
+243 PVEGKYEGVIENKT
-257 LNSMIPLWKKNKK
+257 LNSMVPLWKKNPKE
-270 DVTDEEL
+270 VTPEML
-277 NSFYKSKFG
+277 NEFYKSKFS
-286 DYEDPFASL
+286 DPEDPLLALPLHIEGTL
-295 FINVDGVI
+295 FYD
-303 SYNALVYIPS
+303 ALIYIPA

-319 YSENYEKGLYL
+319 YSENYEKGLDL

-632 AMLLEGLDVE
+632 AMLLEGLDVQA
-642 DKAGFVK
+642 KAGFVK

>member
-1 MIETKEFETE
+1 MKEVKEFETE

-30 LRELISNAS
+30 LRELVSNAS
-39 DAIDKYKYIS
+39 DAIDKYKYIA
-49 LNSKGKYPQK
+49 LNSNNKYPLK
-59 DYEINLALD
+59 DFSIDISYD
-68 KKARIITISD
+68 KEKRTITIKD
-78 NGLGMNKDDLINDL
+78 NGVGMNKEDLINDL
-92 GTIAKSGSKDFVT
+92 GTIARSGSKDFVN
-105 KFAKATKAATDAK
+105 KFSNAK
-118 KDDAK
+118 KELDKEK
-123 KDEQKDAELNII
+123 KENNEENLNII

-143 SAFMVSKKIDVITK
+143 SAFMVAKNITVLTK
-157 KYDSDKGY
+157 KYDSNEGF
-165 KFSSDGVKTY
+165 KFESDGVKTY
-175 TIEEDNSLKDSGTT
+175 TIESNDTLKDSGTEIILT
-189 IVLYLKDDTDN
+189 LKDNTDT
-200 EDYGN
+200 EDYDK
-205 YLEEFTIEDLIK
+205 YLNDYEIEELIK

-228 MNVTTQKPKLDKDGK
+228 MEVTTKKEKLDKDGK
-243 EIKDQYDDVVENKT
+243 PIEGEYEDVKEVKT
-257 LNSMIPLWKKNKK
+257 LNSMVPLWKKNKK

-277 NSFYKSKFG
+277 ANFYKSKFN
-286 DYEDPFASL
+286 DYSDPLASL

-303 SYNALVYIPS
+303 SYNALVFIPS

-319 YSENYEKGLYL
+319 YSENYEKGLDL

-391 KDIESTD
+391 KDIEDTD
-398 FNKYVNFYKNF
+398 FKKYIEFFKNF

-415 GIYSSYGQK
+415 GIYSSFGAK
-424 KDLLV
+424 KELLEDLLI
-429 DLLVFHSLNS
+429 FHSLNS
-439 KDDEFITLKQYKDKM
+439 KDDEFITLKQYKEKM
-454 VKDQKNIYYVSGKSL
+454 KEGQKEIYYVSGKSL
-469 DAIKLLPQLEK
+469 EAIKLLPQLEK
-480 YRKQGIDVLFLTEN
+480 YRKLGIDVLLLTQN
-494 IDEFALTMMKDYAK
+494 IDEFALSMMKDYQK

-513 ITNESSESMST
+513 ITNESSEDLSN
-524 EEKDKITTL
+524 EEKDKISTL
-533 EATNKRIIDDLTESL
+533 EAENKRVLDDLGESL

-580 TLKNDPSNKNN
+580 TLKNDPNNKENK
-591 PDMYKA
+591 DLYKA

-603 NPEHELFKAISTLT
+603 NPDHELFKAISKLT

-622 KKYGSILYDE
+622 KKYGALLYDE
-632 AMLLEGLDVE
+632 AMLLEGFDVE
-642 DKAGFVK
+642 DKSAFVK
-649 NLNELMLKNI
+649 NLNDLMLKNI
-659 KK
+659 NK